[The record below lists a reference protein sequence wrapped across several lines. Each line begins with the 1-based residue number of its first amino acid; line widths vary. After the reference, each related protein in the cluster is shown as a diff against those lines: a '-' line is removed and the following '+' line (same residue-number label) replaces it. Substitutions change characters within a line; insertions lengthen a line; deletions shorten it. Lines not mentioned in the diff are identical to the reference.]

1 MEIAK
6 HTFFVTGANS
16 GLGKATTRQLIKLNA
31 NVVGA
36 DLIINEAQQTASESL
51 FIHMDVTNVESIEA
65 ALTTATERFGTIHG
79 LVNCAGILV
88 AERIL
93 KKDGSLFC
101 LENFRRCLDVN
112 LVGTFNM
119 IRLMTRLLSNNTPN
133 SNGECGI
140 IINTSSIAAY
150 EGQVGQVAY
159 AASKAGING
168 MTLPL
173 SRELADFGIRVMAIA
188 PGIFSTPLL
197 ADMNITQSKN
207 LEQQTPFPRRLGKP
221 SDYAVLVQHIIENPM
236 LNGEVIRLD
245 GALRLTF

>member
-36 DLIINEAQQTASESL
+36 DLIINEAQQTASEPL

-119 IRLMTRLLSNNTPN
+119 IRLMTRLLSSNTPN
-133 SNGECGI
+133 SNGECGV

-207 LEQQTPFPRRLGKP
+207 LEQQTPFPRRLGQP

>member
-1 MEIAK
+1 
-6 HTFFVTGANS
+6 
-16 GLGKATTRQLIKLNA
+16 
-31 NVVGA
+31 
-36 DLIINEAQQTASESL
+36 
-51 FIHMDVTNVESIEA
+51 
-65 ALTTATERFGTIHG
+65 
-79 LVNCAGILV
+79 
-88 AERIL
+88 
-93 KKDGSLFC
+93 
-101 LENFRRCLDVN
+101 
-112 LVGTFNM
+112 
-119 IRLMTRLLSNNTPN
+119 MTRLLSSNTPN
-133 SNGECGI
+133 SNGECGV

>member
-1 MEIAK
+1 MK
-6 HTFFVTGANS
+6 H
-16 GLGKATTRQLIKLNA
+16 K
-31 NVVGA
+31 
-36 DLIINEAQQTASESL
+36 QTASEAL

-119 IRLMTRLLSNNTPN
+119 IRLMTRLLSSNTPN
-133 SNGECGI
+133 SNGECGV

-188 PGIFSTPLL
+188 PGIFFY
-197 ADMNITQSKN
+197 
-207 LEQQTPFPRRLGKP
+207 PFTG
-221 SDYAVLVQHIIENPM
+221 
-236 LNGEVIRLD
+236 
-245 GALRLTF
+245 

>member
-1 MEIAK
+1 
-6 HTFFVTGANS
+6 
-16 GLGKATTRQLIKLNA
+16 
-31 NVVGA
+31 
-36 DLIINEAQQTASESL
+36 
-51 FIHMDVTNVESIEA
+51 MDVTNVESIEA

-119 IRLMTRLLSNNTPN
+119 IRLMTRLLSSNTPN
-133 SNGECGI
+133 SNGECGV

-197 ADMNITQSKN
+197 ADMNINQSKN

>member
-36 DLIINEAQQTASESL
+36 DLIINEAQQTTPEAL

-93 KKDGSLFC
+93 KKDGSL
-101 LENFRRCLDVN
+101 
-112 LVGTFNM
+112 
-119 IRLMTRLLSNNTPN
+119 
-133 SNGECGI
+133 
-140 IINTSSIAAY
+140 
-150 EGQVGQVAY
+150 
-159 AASKAGING
+159 
-168 MTLPL
+168 
-173 SRELADFGIRVMAIA
+173 
-188 PGIFSTPLL
+188 
-197 ADMNITQSKN
+197 
-207 LEQQTPFPRRLGKP
+207 
-221 SDYAVLVQHIIENPM
+221 
-236 LNGEVIRLD
+236 
-245 GALRLTF
+245 

>member
-119 IRLMTRLLSNNTPN
+119 IRLMTRLLSSNTPN
-133 SNGECGI
+133 SNGECGV

>member
-65 ALTTATERFGTIHG
+65 ALTKAIKRFGTIHG
-79 LVNCAGILV
+79 LINCAGILV

-93 KKDGSLFC
+93 KKDGTLFC

-119 IRLMTRLLSNNTPN
+119 IRLVTTLLSRNTPN

-140 IINTSSIAAY
+140 IINTSSIAAF

-207 LEQQTPFPRRLGKP
+207 LEQQTPFPRRLGQP

>member
-36 DLIINEAQQTASESL
+36 DLIINGAQQTASEAL

-65 ALTTATERFGTIHG
+65 ALTKATERFGTIHG
-79 LVNCAGILV
+79 LINCAGILV
-88 AERIL
+88 VERIL

-119 IRLMTRLLSNNTPN
+119 IRLMTPLLSRKH
-133 SNGECGI
+133 
-140 IINTSSIAAY
+140 AK
-150 EGQVGQVAY
+150 Q
-159 AASKAGING
+159 
-168 MTLPL
+168 
-173 SRELADFGIRVMAIA
+173 
-188 PGIFSTPLL
+188 
-197 ADMNITQSKN
+197 
-207 LEQQTPFPRRLGKP
+207 
-221 SDYAVLVQHIIENPM
+221 
-236 LNGEVIRLD
+236 
-245 GALRLTF
+245 

>member
-1 MEIAK
+1 
-6 HTFFVTGANS
+6 
-16 GLGKATTRQLIKLNA
+16 
-31 NVVGA
+31 
-36 DLIINEAQQTASESL
+36 
-51 FIHMDVTNVESIEA
+51 
-65 ALTTATERFGTIHG
+65 
-79 LVNCAGILV
+79 
-88 AERIL
+88 
-93 KKDGSLFC
+93 
-101 LENFRRCLDVN
+101 
-112 LVGTFNM
+112 M
-119 IRLMTRLLSNNTPN
+119 IRLVTTLLSRNTPN

-140 IINTSSIAAY
+140 IINTSSIAAF

-188 PGIFSTPLL
+188 PGIFSTPQL
-197 ADMNITQSKN
+197 AGINITQSKN
-207 LEQQTPFPRRLGKP
+207 LEQQTPFPRRLGQP

>member
-36 DLIINEAQQTASESL
+36 DLIISEAQQTASESL

-65 ALTTATERFGTIHG
+65 ALTKAIKRFGTIHG
-79 LVNCAGILV
+79 LINCAGILV
-88 AERIL
+88 AERVL
-93 KKDGSLFC
+93 KKDGTLFC

-119 IRLMTRLLSNNTPN
+119 IRLVTTLLSRNTPN

-140 IINTSSIAAY
+140 IINTSSIAAF

-197 ADMNITQSKN
+197 AGVNITQSKN
-207 LEQQTPFPRRLGKP
+207 LEQQTPFPRRLGQP
-221 SDYAVLVQHIIENPM
+221 LDYAVLVQHIIENPM

>member
-36 DLIINEAQQTASESL
+36 DLIINEAQQTASEAL

-119 IRLMTRLLSNNTPN
+119 IRLMTRLLSSNTPN
-133 SNGECGI
+133 SNGECGV

-207 LEQQTPFPRRLGKP
+207 LEQQTPFPRRLGKS